1 MKYRNNS
8 ESIGYLTTRGND
20 FQNNNFIQIINNRY
34 LVKSDRGISIYKNNL
49 IGIAIYLS
57 VRHCIEA
64 TWLNDRDQFLFP
76 NDDWQTD
83 TEFQNDCLAFT
94 LFHSQNR
101 ISSSEGLN
109 HWIPFTESE
118 VNAKEKFE
126 SNFMTDFI
134 KGKIKPHTD
143 TNLFGNETTSN
154 KALQFSQEATDVF
167 NAGRELWKYYH
178 SQKDINVNASLYDIR
193 EYFQGRND
201 KGRMN
206 AKSTDEKYTELI
218 SNLRQ
223 TLSILAS
230 KIAPKVYEY
239 EFLKQ

>member
-1 MKYRNNS
+1 MTYT
-8 ESIGYLTTRGND
+8 L
-20 FQNNNFIQIINNRY
+20 FNNNIQT
-34 LVKSDRGISIYKNNL
+34 KFGI
-49 IGIAIYLS
+49 
-57 VRHCIEA
+57 
-64 TWLNDRDQFLFP
+64 
-76 NDDWQTD
+76 
-83 TEFQNDCLAFT
+83 
-94 LFHSQNR
+94 
-101 ISSSEGLN
+101 N

-143 TNLFGNETTSN
+143 TNLFGNKTTSN